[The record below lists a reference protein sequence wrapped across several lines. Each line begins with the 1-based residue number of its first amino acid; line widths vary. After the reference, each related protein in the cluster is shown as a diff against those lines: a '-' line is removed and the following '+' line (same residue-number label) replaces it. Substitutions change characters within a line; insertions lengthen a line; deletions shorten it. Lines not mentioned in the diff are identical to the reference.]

1 MGSIPERQQAL
12 LQYPGHSLFAARVG
26 RYRVLGA
33 EALLSDTGIQVDG
46 KGVGLFSSVACA
58 KGSVLLVRDSGRL
71 WAVVCIFRF
80 GAQVETPM
88 VSVQTNATL
97 VSACAECHKVRGT
110 SPWRPFGATISRLKS
125 GRAAGCRATRITRTR
140 SSSIAPDNRRPDS

>member
-1 MGSIPERQQAL
+1 MGSIQERQQAL

-58 KGSVLLVRDSGRL
+58 KGSVLLVRDSGRVL
-71 WAVVCIFRF
+71 AVVCIFRC

-97 VSACAECHKVRGT
+97 VSACAECHKVGGDFAVASFWGDDFASEER
-110 SPWRPFGATISRLKS
+110 SCCRLS
-125 GRAAGCRATRITRTR
+125 GH
-140 SSSIAPDNRRPDS
+140 